1 VTLWLA
7 LAIALIVTATSFLSG
22 LFGMAGGLILI
33 GALLAI
39 LPVPAAMVLHAV
51 TQIGSNAWRGLL
63 WSEHVRWPTVGAYVS
78 GCSLAVVAWSFT
90 QYVPSKPVAF
100 ILLGVSPFLVRIA
113 PDALKANPES
123 LFQGVL
129 CGASCMSLM
138 VLTGVAGPLLD
149 AFFLGGTLDRREI
162 VATKAMCQ
170 VIGHALKL
178 AYFGALIQRAASL
191 DPTLAVLAVGGSL
204 VGTVLAKPFLVA
216 MSDKQFR
223 LWAGRLI
230 TAIAAFYLIHGAAL
244 LPLRSVDTGGM

>member
-1 VTLWLA
+1 
-7 LAIALIVTATSFLSG
+7 
-22 LFGMAGGLILI
+22 
-33 GALLAI
+33 
-39 LPVPAAMVLHAV
+39 
-51 TQIGSNAWRGLL
+51 
-63 WSEHVRWPTVGAYVS
+63 
-78 GCSLAVVAWSFT
+78 
-90 QYVPSKPVAF
+90 VAF

-123 LFQGVL
+123 VFQGVL

-170 VIGHALKL
+170 VIGHGLKL
-178 AYFGALIQRAASL
+178 AYFGALVEQAAPL
-191 DPTLAVLAVGGSL
+191 DPTLAALAVGGSL

-223 LWAGRLI
+223 LWTGRLI